1 MDNKYYT
8 PKYFKGSFNCP
19 HCGVHSKQEWGYL
32 QSRNFNDEDYDSN
45 TRYVGHEYIDPV
57 IGHEYVGSGYKY
69 VGPEF
74 VGNVCLDD
82 SFAVSRCDHCKK
94 WVLWNDQEIIY
105 PRSITVESP
114 NPDMPE
120 VAKGLYMESAKILQ
134 DSPRASAALLRLAL
148 QEILNEVV
156 EGGEKNNINKN
167 IGILSK
173 EVDETTQ
180 KALDIIRINGN
191 NAVHP
196 GEIQIEEETTEY
208 MYKLLNIIVQK
219 TISDKKQIDDLFK
232 KIPESYKKRESKI
245 NINTW
250 YI

>member
-1 MDNKYYT
+1 MNKECRT
-8 PKYFKGSFNCP
+8 PELDRGAFDCP
-19 HCGVHSKQEWGYL
+19 HCGVFAEQRWCLLESRSFNGSKY
-32 QSRNFNDEDYDSN
+32 
-45 TRYVGHEYIDPV
+45 YIGNQY
-57 IGHEYVGSGYKY
+57 IGPKFMGSTYFDG
-69 VGPEF
+69 F
-74 VGNVCLDD
+74 
-82 SFAVSRCDHCKK
+82 SASRCEHCKEL
-94 WVLWNDQEIIY
+94 VLWNGQKIIY

-120 VAKGLYMESAKILQ
+120 VAKGLYIESAQILQ

-219 TISDKKQIDDLFK
+219 TISDKKQIDDLFEGLPK
-232 KIPESYKKRESKI
+232 SIKESIKKRDSKK
-245 NINTW
+245 
-250 YI
+250 

>member
-1 MDNKYYT
+1 MDNKYYI
-8 PKYFKGSFNCP
+8 PEYFKRSFNCP
-19 HCGVHSKQEWGYL
+19 CCGVFAEQRWCFLGSRSFDSSKYYIN
-32 QSRNFNDEDYDSN
+32 SR
-45 TRYVGHEYIDPV
+45 YI
-57 IGHEYVGSGYKY
+57 
-69 VGPEF
+69 GPKF
-74 VGNVCLDD
+74 MGITYLDD
-82 SFAVSRCDHCKK
+82 SFSASRREHCKE
-94 WVLWNDQEIIY
+94 WVLWNDRKIIY
-105 PRSITVESP
+105 PRSITVENP

-120 VAKGLYMESAKILQ
+120 VAKGLYIESAQILQ

-173 EVDETTQ
+173 EVDKTTQ
-180 KALDIIRINGN
+180 KALDLIRINGN

-219 TISDKKQIDDLFK
+219 LISDKKQIDDLYNNLSENQK
-232 KIPESYKKRESKI
+232 KSIKERDNKK
-245 NINTW
+245 
-250 YI
+250 